1 MVRDVDVVVVG
12 AGIVGSATAR
22 VLAQAGRDVL
32 LIDQFPASHTRG
44 ASHGSSRIFRLNYA
58 DERYVRMAQG
68 ALEGWRELEAE
79 CGAPLIVRTGCL
91 DIGVQALETAR
102 ALSAC
107 GVPFEELTAKEV
119 MGRWPISMD
128 SDEPALYQPD
138 GGISLADRA
147 LDAFCDGAR
156 EAGAEIVTGE
166 RVRALTPERFHV
178 LVEMG
183 TRALSARAVVVTA
196 GAWAPELL
204 GTAGIDLPVVPTRET
219 VVFLQHDSALD
230 LPPVIDYARLPDPG
244 AAGLARA
251 GQAGFALAAP
261 GVGLKAGLHHSGP
274 VTDPSEEAEPDE
286 GIVRWTAAWART
298 RYATVGDVLRA
309 ETCLYTNTA
318 DESFILE
325 RRGRIVVGSACSGH
339 GFKFAPQVGRT
350 LAALARDAAG
360 F

>member
-1 MVRDVDVVVVG
+1 MVRDVDVVVIG

-22 VLAQAGRDVL
+22 VLAQAGRGVL
-32 LIDQFPASHTRG
+32 LIDQFLAGHTRG
-44 ASHGSSRIFRLNYA
+44 ASHGASRIFRLNYA

-79 CGAPLIVRTGCL
+79 CGERLIVPTGCL
-91 DIGVQALETAR
+91 DVGTRALETAR

-107 GVPFEELTAKEV
+107 GVPFDELSADEV
-119 MGRWPISMD
+119 TRRWPIAMGP
-128 SDEPALYQPD
+128 DEPALFQPD

-147 LDAFCDGAR
+147 LGAFQESAR
-156 EAGAEIVTGE
+156 EAGAEFMTGE
-166 RVRALTPERFHV
+166 PVRALSPERFSV
-178 LVEMG
+178 RVELG
-183 TRALSARAVVVTA
+183 ARTVTARAVVVAA

-219 VVFLQHDSALD
+219 IVYLELDGAID
-230 LPPVIDYARLPDPG
+230 LPPLIDYTRLPDRG
-244 AAGLARA
+244 TAGLARA

-261 GVGLKAGLHHSGP
+261 GVGLKAGLHHAGP
-274 VTDPSEEAEPDE
+274 VTDPSDDPEPDE
-286 GIVRWTAAWART
+286 NIARWVTEWARG
-298 RYATVGDVLRA
+298 RYPGAGEVCA
-309 ETCLYTNTA
+309 METCLYTNTA

>member
-1 MVRDVDVVVVG
+1 
-12 AGIVGSATAR
+12 
-22 VLAQAGRDVL
+22 
-32 LIDQFPASHTRG
+32 
-44 ASHGSSRIFRLNYA
+44 
-58 DERYVRMAQG
+58 MAQG

-79 CGAPLIVRTGCL
+79 CGERLIIRNGCL
-91 DIGVQALETAR
+91 DIGERALDTAR
-102 ALSAC
+102 ALASC
-107 GVPFEELTAKEV
+107 GVPFEELAADEV
-119 MGRWPISMD
+119 MRRWPVAMD
-128 SDEPALYQPD
+128 SDEPALFQPD

-147 LDAFCDGAR
+147 LLAFREGAR
-156 EAGAEIVTGE
+156 HAGAEILDGE
-166 RVRALTPERFHV
+166 HVRALTPERF
-178 LVEMG
+178 LVRVELEQ
-183 TRALSARAVVVTA
+183 RVVSARAVVVTA

-219 VVFLQHDSALD
+219 VVYLHHDGAD
-230 LPPVIDYARLPDPG
+230 ELPPVIDYARLPDPG

-261 GVGLKAGLHHSGP
+261 GIGLTAALHHSGP
-274 VTDPSEEAEPDE
+274 VTDPSEEAEPDAA
-286 GIVRWTAAWART
+286 IARWVTAWAQA
-298 RYATVGDVLRA
+298 RYPTAGDVIGT

>member
-1 MVRDVDVVVVG
+1 MGRDVDVVVVG

-22 VLAQAGRDVL
+22 VLAQAGRGVL
-32 LIDQFPASHTRG
+32 LIDQFPAGHTRG
-44 ASHGSSRIFRLNYA
+44 ASHGSSRIFRLNYS

-79 CGAPLIVRTGCL
+79 CGEPLIVRTGCL
-91 DIGVQALETAR
+91 DVGARALETAR
-102 ALSAC
+102 ALSSC
-107 GVPFEELTAKEV
+107 GVPFEELTAHEV
-119 MGRWPISMD
+119 MRRWPISMD
-128 SDEPALYQPD
+128 TDEPALYQPD

-147 LDAFCDGAR
+147 LEAFREGAR
-156 EAGAEIVTGE
+156 EAGAEIMLGE
-166 RVRALTPERFHV
+166 TVRALTPERF
-178 LVEMG
+178 LVRLEVG
-183 TRALSARAVVVTA
+183 SRVVSARAVVVTA

-219 VVFLQHDSALD
+219 VVYLQHDSAID
-230 LPPVIDYARLPDPG
+230 LPPLIDYSRLPDRG

-261 GVGLKAGLHHSGP
+261 GIGLKAGLHHSGP

-286 GIVRWTAAWART
+286 GIARWTAAWAVG
-298 RYATVGDVLRA
+298 RYPTAGAIIGA